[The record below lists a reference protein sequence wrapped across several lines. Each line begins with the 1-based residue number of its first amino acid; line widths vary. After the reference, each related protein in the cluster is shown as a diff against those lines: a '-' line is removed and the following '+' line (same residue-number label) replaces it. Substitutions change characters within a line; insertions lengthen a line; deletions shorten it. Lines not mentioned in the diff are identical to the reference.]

1 MSATSTVPVVLE
13 PDAQA
18 FADAVAT
25 PPFLTELGP
34 VKGRE
39 VLDQVQSEAHA
50 ARPDMGIEDFTIPG
64 PDGEVKARILRPA
77 HLSGP
82 LPVILYTHGAGWVFG
97 GPVTHDRLVREL
109 AYGANAAVV
118 FPDYVR
124 SPEAKYPQA
133 NEEAYAIAQWVA
145 DHGHEKGLDASQM
158 VVAGDSCG
166 GNMAAVLAIMAKQ
179 RSGPKFLSQI
189 LIYPVTDAEFDDESY
204 REFAEGYH
212 LRKDMMEWF
221 WDQYTQDP
229 AERELITVSPLKA
242 SLGDL
247 EGLPPALVINGEA
260 EVLRDEGEAYARK
273 LREAGI
279 DVQATRHGG
288 MIHDFMMLDAT
299 RNTHGAQSATA
310 EAIEFIREHLGT

>member
-1 MSATSTVPVVLE
+1 MSATSTVPVALE

-34 VKGRE
+34 EKGRE
-39 VLDQVQSEAHA
+39 VLDHVQSEAEA
-50 ARPDMGIEDFTIPG
+50 ARPDARIEDFAIPG
-64 PDGEVKARILRPA
+64 PHGEVKVRILKPA
-77 HLSGP
+77 HLRDP

-109 AYGANAAVV
+109 GFGANAAVV

-133 NEEAYAIAQWVA
+133 NEEAYATAQWVV
-145 DHGHEKGLDASQM
+145 DHGQQRGLDSSRI
-158 VVAGDSCG
+158 VIVGDSCG
-166 GNMAAVLAIMAKQ
+166 GNMAAVLSIMARQ
-179 RSGPKFLSQI
+179 RGGPKFLAQA
-189 LIYPVTDAEFDDESY
+189 LIYPVTDAEFDNESY
-204 REFAEGYH
+204 QQFAEGYH

-221 WDQYTQDP
+221 WDQYTQEP

-242 SLGDL
+242 SLEDL
-247 EGLPPALVINGEA
+247 KGLPPALVINGEA

-273 LREAGI
+273 LRAAGN

-299 RNTHGAQSATA
+299 RSTRGAQSATA
-310 EAIEFIREHLGT
+310 EAIEFIRGHLGT

>member
-1 MSATSTVPVVLE
+1 
-13 PDAQA
+13 
-18 FADAVAT
+18 
-25 PPFLTELGP
+25 
-34 VKGRE
+34 
-39 VLDQVQSEAHA
+39 
-50 ARPDMGIEDFTIPG
+50 
-64 PDGEVKARILRPA
+64 
-77 HLSGP
+77 
-82 LPVILYTHGAGWVFG
+82 
-97 GPVTHDRLVREL
+97 
-109 AYGANAAVV
+109 
-118 FPDYVR
+118 
-124 SPEAKYPQA
+124 
-133 NEEAYAIAQWVA
+133 VA
-145 DHGHEKGLDASQM
+145 DHGQEKGLDASQM

-179 RSGPKFLSQI
+179 RSGPKFLSQT

-221 WDQYTQDP
+221 WDQYTEDP

-242 SLGDL
+242 SLDEL
-247 EGLPPALVINGEA
+247 RGLPPALVINGEA

-273 LREAGI
+273 LRAAGI

-310 EAIEFIREHLGT
+310 EAIEFNPRAPRYLMPPDTVRRVRAPGGAKVESTSVGR

>member
-1 MSATSTVPVVLE
+1 MSAISTVPVVLE

-50 ARPDMGIEDFTIPG
+50 ARPDMRIEDFTIPG
-64 PDGEVKARILRPA
+64 PDGEVKVRILRPA

-133 NEEAYAIAQWVA
+133 NEEAYATAQWVA
-145 DHGHEKGLDASQM
+145 DHGQEKGLDASQM

-179 RSGPKFLSQI
+179 RSGPRFLSQT
-189 LIYPVTDAEFDDESY
+189 LIYPVTDAEFDDKSY

-221 WDQYTQDP
+221 WDQYTEDP

-242 SLGDL
+242 SLDEL
-247 EGLPPALVINGEA
+247 RGLPPALVINGEA

-273 LREAGI
+273 LRAAGI

>member
-1 MSATSTVPVVLE
+1 MSATSTVAVVLE

-18 FADAVAT
+18 FAEAVAT
-25 PPFLTELGP
+25 PPFVTELGP
-34 VKGRE
+34 IKGRE

-50 ARPDMGIEDFTIPG
+50 ARPDVRIEDLGIPG
-64 PDGEVKARILRPA
+64 PDGEVKVRILKPA
-77 HLSGP
+77 HLRDP

-109 AYGANAAVV
+109 AFGANAAVV

-133 NEEAYAIAQWVA
+133 NEEAYAAAQWVV
-145 DHGHEKGLDASQM
+145 DHGREHGLDASRM
-158 VVAGDSCG
+158 VIAGDSCG
-166 GNMAAVLAIMAKQ
+166 GNMAAAVSIMARQ
-179 RSGPKFLSQI
+179 RGRPKFLAQV

-242 SLGDL
+242 PL
-247 EGLPPALVINGEA
+247 EALKLLPPALVINGDA

-273 LREAGI
+273 LRAAGV

-310 EAIEFIREHLGT
+310 ETIEFIRDHLGT

>member
-1 MSATSTVPVVLE
+1 MSATSTIPVVLE

-18 FADAVAT
+18 FADAAAT
-25 PPFLTELGP
+25 PPFLPELGP

-39 VLDQVQSEAHA
+39 ALDQAQSEAHA
-50 ARPDMGIEDFTIPG
+50 ARPDASIEDLTIPG
-64 PDGEVKARILRPA
+64 PDGEVKVRILRPA
-77 HLSGP
+77 HLSGA

-109 AYGANAAVV
+109 AFGANAAVV
-118 FPDYVR
+118 FPDYAR

-133 NEEAYAIAQWVA
+133 NEEAYAAAQWVV
-145 DHGHEKGLDASQM
+145 DHGREKELDASRM
-158 VVAGDSCG
+158 VIAGDSCG
-166 GNMAAVLAIMAKQ
+166 GNMAAVLSILAKQ
-179 RSGPKFLSQI
+179 RGGPTFLSQI
-189 LIYPVTDAEFDDESY
+189 LIYPVTDAEFDNESY

-212 LRKDMMEWF
+212 LRKDAMEWF

-242 SLGDL
+242 TLEDL

-273 LREAGI
+273 LRAAGV
-279 DVQATRHGG
+279 DVQASRHGG

-310 EAIEFIREHLGT
+310 EAVEFIRGHLGT

>member
-1 MSATSTVPVVLE
+1 MSAISTVPVVLE

-50 ARPDMGIEDFTIPG
+50 ARPDMRIEDFTIPG
-64 PDGEVKARILRPA
+64 PDGEVKVRILKPA

-97 GPVTHDRLVREL
+97 GPLTHDRLVREL

-133 NEEAYAIAQWVA
+133 NEEAYATAQWVA
-145 DHGHEKGLDASQM
+145 DHGQEKGLDASQM

-179 RSGPKFLSQI
+179 RSGPRFLSQT
-189 LIYPVTDAEFDDESY
+189 LIYPVTDAEFDDKSY

-221 WDQYTQDP
+221 WDQYTEDP
-229 AERELITVSPLKA
+229 AERELVTVSPLKA
-242 SLGDL
+242 SLDEL
-247 EGLPPALVINGEA
+247 RGLPPALVINGEA

-273 LREAGI
+273 LRAAGI

>member
-34 VKGRE
+34 AKGRE

-50 ARPDMGIEDFTIPG
+50 ARPDMRIEDLTIPG
-64 PDGEVKARILRPA
+64 PDGDVKVRILKPA

-97 GPVTHDRLVREL
+97 GPITHDRLVREL
-109 AYGANAAVV
+109 AFGANAAVV

-133 NEEAYAIAQWVA
+133 NEEAYATAQWVA
-145 DHGHEKGLDASQM
+145 DHGQGKGLDASRM
-158 VVAGDSCG
+158 VIAGDSCG
-166 GNMAAVLAIMAKQ
+166 GNMAAVVAIMAKQ
-179 RSGPKFLSQI
+179 RSGPKFLAQI

-204 REFAEGYH
+204 RQFAEGYH

-242 SLGDL
+242 SLDDL
-247 EGLPPALVINGEA
+247 KGLPPALVINGEA

-299 RNTHGAQSATA
+299 RATHGAQSATA
-310 EAIEFIREHLGT
+310 EAINLIREHLGT

>member
-50 ARPDMGIEDFTIPG
+50 ARPDVGIEDFTIPG
-64 PDGEVKARILRPA
+64 PDGEVKVRILRPA

-133 NEEAYAIAQWVA
+133 NEEAYATAQWVA
-145 DHGHEKGLDASQM
+145 DHGQEKGLDASQM

-166 GNMAAVLAIMAKQ
+166 GNMAAALAIMAKQ

-204 REFAEGYH
+204 REFAQGYH

-242 SLGDL
+242 SLDDL
-247 EGLPPALVINGEA
+247 KGLPPALVINGEA

-310 EAIEFIREHLGT
+310 EAIDFIRERLGT

>member
-1 MSATSTVPVVLE
+1 MSVTSTVPVVLE

-18 FADAVAT
+18 FAEAVAT
-25 PPFLTELGP
+25 PPFVTELGP

-39 VLDQVQSEAHA
+39 VLDQVQTEAQA
-50 ARPDMGIEDFTIPG
+50 VRPDVRFDDLTIPG
-64 PDGEVKARILRPA
+64 PDGEVNVRILTPA
-77 HLSGP
+77 ALRDS
-82 LPVILYTHGAGWVFG
+82 LPVVLYTHGAGWVFG

-109 AYGANAAVV
+109 AFGANAAVV

-133 NEEAYAIAQWVA
+133 NEESFAAAQWVV
-145 DHGHEKGLDASQM
+145 DHGDEKGLDASRM
-158 VVAGDSCG
+158 VIVGDSCG
-166 GNMAAVLAIMAKQ
+166 GNMAAVLSIMAKQ
-179 RSGPKFLSQI
+179 RGGPKFLAQA
-189 LIYPVTDAEFDDESY
+189 LIYPVTDAEFDNESY

-212 LRKDMMEWF
+212 LRKDMMEWL

-242 SLGDL
+242 SLEDL
-247 EGLPPALVINGEA
+247 TELPPALVINGEA

-273 LREAGI
+273 LRAAGV
-279 DVQATRHGG
+279 DVQATSHGG
-288 MIHDFMMLDAT
+288 AIHDFMMLDAT

-310 EAIEFIREHLGT
+310 EAIEFIRDHLGT